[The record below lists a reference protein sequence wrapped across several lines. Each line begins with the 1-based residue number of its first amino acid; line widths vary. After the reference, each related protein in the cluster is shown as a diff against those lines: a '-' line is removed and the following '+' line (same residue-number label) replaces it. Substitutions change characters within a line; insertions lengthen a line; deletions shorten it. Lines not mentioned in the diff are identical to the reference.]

1 MSITILAVDDA
12 DLPWGCHLFPFYNF
26 VLHICLKRYVEQDK
40 VLRQVPAIVQ
50 TMFEHVRCSASF
62 GEQENNPAPLF
73 VGKVLAHVDALEM
86 KDYSRTSKT
95 FKDYIL

>member
-1 MSITILAVDDA
+1 
-12 DLPWGCHLFPFYNF
+12 
-26 VLHICLKRYVEQDK
+26 
-40 VLRQVPAIVQ
+40 
-50 TMFEHVRCSASF
+50 MFEHVRRSASF

-73 VGKVLAHVDALEM
+73 VGKVLAHVDTLEM